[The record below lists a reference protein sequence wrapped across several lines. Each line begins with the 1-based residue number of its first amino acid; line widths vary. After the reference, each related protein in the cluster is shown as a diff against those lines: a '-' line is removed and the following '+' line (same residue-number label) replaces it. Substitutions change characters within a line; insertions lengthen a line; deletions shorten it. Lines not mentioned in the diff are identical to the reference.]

1 VVVTAIPRL
10 AKSVGANRI
19 VLGRSIPY
27 PFGDPGMTSD
37 GEHLYRR
44 QVVEASLAA
53 LRTTVQTPTVFEPG
67 SRS

>member
-1 VVVTAIPRL
+1 MIVTAIPRL

-19 VLGRSIPY
+19 VLGRAIPY

-37 GEHLYRR
+37 GEHSYRR

-53 LRTTVQTPTVFEPG
+53 LRTTVLTPTVFEPG
-67 SRS
+67 ARQ